1 MQKQEK
7 ARQTRWRTLNV
18 GHPDLCESLVQ
29 FRSYNHGSGLGAGSV
44 STKQMPHGLHCVE
57 DHQ

>member
-7 ARQTRWRTLNV
+7 TRKIWWRTVNV

-29 FRSYNHGSGLGAGSV
+29 FRSYNHSSGLGAGSV
-44 STKQMPHGLHCVE
+44 STKQMLHGFHCVE
-57 DHQ
+57 NHQ